1 MTKIKICG
9 LFRMKD
15 IEYVNEAKPDYIGFV
30 FANSKRQ
37 VTLHQAMEYRKYL
50 NKEIE
55 VVGVFVNEDIDYI
68 VNLLENKA
76 IDIVQLHGGESEEY
90 VNKLKSKIF
99 CPIIKAVQVK
109 STQDIIKSR
118 HTVADY
124 LLLDQGKG
132 GTGKSFDWSLIPK
145 LEKRF
150 FLAGGVDKTNLNKA
164 LREVNPYAVDI
175 SSGVESNGEKDREK
189 ILKIV
194 REIRNV

>member
-15 IEYVNEAKPDYIGFV
+15 IEYVNEANPDYIGFV
-30 FANSKRQ
+30 FAKSKRR

-68 VNLLENKA
+68 INLLENKV

-90 VNKLKSKIF
+90 INKLKSKIF
-99 CPIIKAVQVK
+99 CPIIKAVEVN
-109 STQDIIKSR
+109 STQDIIKSK

-150 FLAGGVDKTNLNKA
+150 FLAGGVDETNLNKA
-164 LREVNPYAVDI
+164 LREVNPYVVDI